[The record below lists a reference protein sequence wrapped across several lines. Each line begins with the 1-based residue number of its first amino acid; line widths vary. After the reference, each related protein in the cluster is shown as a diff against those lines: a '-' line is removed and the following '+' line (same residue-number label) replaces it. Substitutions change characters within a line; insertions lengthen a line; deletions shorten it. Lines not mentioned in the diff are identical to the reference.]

1 MSTLSEIGEAAKAIK
16 ELAQTTSHL
25 CILASDVLREAE
37 TLGKQGHETTAALQK
52 EVKELLD
59 AGDGLAT
66 KADVLLGGVA
76 GIVAQVE
83 GIVAGL
89 RAGQWVEVDALS
101 FGGELK
107 MSGRVRIAEIAGGS
121 T

>member
-1 MSTLSEIGEAAKAIK
+1 MSTLSEIGEAARAIK

-52 EVKELLD
+52 EIKELLD
-59 AGDGLAT
+59 AGDRLAT
-66 KADVLLGGVA
+66 KADVLIGGVA

-83 GIVAGL
+83 GIVTGL
-89 RAGQWVEVDALS
+89 REGAWVEVDGLS
-101 FGGELK
+101 FGGEMKL
-107 MSGRVRIAEIAGGS
+107 SGRMRIAQ
-121 T
+121 

>member
-1 MSTLSEIGEAAKAIK
+1 MSTLSEIGEAAKSIK

-37 TLGKQGHETTAALQK
+37 TLGKQGHEMTTALQK

-59 AGDGLAT
+59 AGDELAT
-66 KADVLLGGVA
+66 KVDVILGSVG

-89 RAGQWVEVDALS
+89 RAGQWVEVDGLS
-101 FGGELK
+101 FGGEMK
-107 MSGRVRIAEIAGGS
+107 MSGRVRIANAAGG
-121 T
+121 

>member
-16 ELAQTTSHL
+16 ELTQTTSHL
-25 CILASDVLREAE
+25 CIMVSDVLREAE

-59 AGDGLAT
+59 AGDGLVT
-66 KADVLLGGVA
+66 KADVLVGGVA

-83 GIVAGL
+83 GLVAGL
-89 RAGQWVEVDALS
+89 RAGQWVEVDGLS
-101 FGGELK
+101 FGGEMKL
-107 MSGRVRIAEIAGGS
+107 SGRMRIAQ
-121 T
+121 